1 MASNQL
7 QNRLKAAEDW
17 ILAPTRPHRSWWL
30 RLGHRWAR
38 IAYAVVRDV
47 ASGELTLHAMSLV
60 YSTLLSVVPLLALS
74 FSVLKAMGLHNRIEP
89 LLYQFFQP
97 LGPKGMEMAQ
107 KVLSFVDNIKVGVL
121 GSLGLVLLVYTVIA
135 VVQKIERSFN
145 RIWRVP
151 QMRSLSQRFSN
162 YLSVI
167 MVGPLLMVSAIG
179 VTATIFSSDIV
190 QRLMQ
195 IEPFG
200 SLIALGSKLA
210 PFVLVIGAFI
220 FVYIFIPNTHV
231 RIRSA
236 LVGGVIAGVA
246 WQAAGVL
253 FASFVVGSTRYE
265 AIYSSFAIGIVL
277 LIWIYICWLILLIG
291 ASIVFYH
298 QYNGAVAKRRVVP
311 PSAELDERVA
321 MALMWLVAR
330 AFDRGEP
337 PPQQEDLEHRMRIPA
352 EVTRRIS
359 DKLIRGGLISLAGDK
374 GDQLVPA
381 RSLDHIC
388 LADVMEVV
396 RADES
401 GLIRRLPG
409 VYPDHLAVAFGSSP
423 QATVQEWVRQADND
437 NPPEP
442 DTSP

>member
-1 MASNQL
+1 MASTQL
-7 QNRLKAAEDW
+7 RQRLQAAEDW
-17 ILAPTRPHRSWWL
+17 ILAPVQAQRSWWL
-30 RLGHRWAR
+30 RLGHQWAR
-38 IAYAVVRDV
+38 IAYAVIRDV
-47 ASGELTLHAMSLV
+47 ISGELTLHAMSLV

-97 LGPKGMEMAQ
+97 LGPKGLEMAN
-107 KVLSFVDNIKVGVL
+107 KMLSFVDNIKVGVL

-200 SLIALGSKLA
+200 SIMVLGSKLA

-231 RIRSA
+231 RVKSA
-236 LVGGVIAGVA
+236 MIGGVIAGVS

-298 QYNGAVAKRRVVP
+298 QYNGAVAKRRLVQ

-321 MALMWLVAR
+321 LALMWLVAG
-330 AFDRGEP
+330 AFDRGEA
-337 PPQQEDLEHRMRIPA
+337 PPQQEELEHHMRIPA
-352 EVTRRIS
+352 EVTRRMS
-359 DKLIRGGLISLAGDK
+359 DKLIRGGLISLAGEK

-381 RSLDHIC
+381 RSLDHIR
-388 LADVMEVV
+388 LKDVLMIA
-396 RADES
+396 RADET
-401 GLIRRLPG
+401 GLVRRLPG
-409 VYPDHLAVAFGSSP
+409 AVPGPLSTSTVQGSV
-423 QATVQEWVRQADND
+423 ATVQEWVRHEA
-437 NPPEP
+437 EEAGG
-442 DTSP
+442 

>member
-1 MASNQL
+1 MASTQL
-7 QNRLKAAEDW
+7 RQRLQAAEDW
-17 ILAPTRPHRSWWL
+17 ILSPTQAHRNPWL
-30 RLGHRWAR
+30 KLGHQWAR

-47 ASGELTLHAMSLV
+47 ISGELTLHAMSLV

-97 LGPKGMEMAQ
+97 LGPKGMEMAN
-107 KVLSFVDNIKVGVL
+107 KMLSFVDNIKVGVL

-200 SLIALGSKLA
+200 SIIVMGSKLA

-231 RIRSA
+231 RIKSA
-236 LVGGVIAGVA
+236 VIGGTIAGVA

-298 QYNGAVAKRRVVP
+298 QYNGAVAKRRLVP
-311 PSAELDERVA
+311 PSAELDEKVA
-321 MALMWLVAR
+321 LALMWLVAR
-330 AFDRGEP
+330 AFDRGEA
-337 PPQQEDLEHRMRIPA
+337 PPQQEELEHRMRIPA
-352 EVTRRIS
+352 EVTRRMS
-359 DKLIRGGLISLAGDK
+359 DKLIRGGLISLAGEK

-381 RSLDHIC
+381 RSLDHI
-388 LADVMEVV
+388 LLQDVLQTA
-396 RADES
+396 RADET

-409 VYPDHLAVAFGSSP
+409 LVAAPLRVPADQGGP
-423 QATVQEWVRQADND
+423 ATVQEWVRHE
-437 NPPEP
+437 PEEAG
-442 DTSP
+442 